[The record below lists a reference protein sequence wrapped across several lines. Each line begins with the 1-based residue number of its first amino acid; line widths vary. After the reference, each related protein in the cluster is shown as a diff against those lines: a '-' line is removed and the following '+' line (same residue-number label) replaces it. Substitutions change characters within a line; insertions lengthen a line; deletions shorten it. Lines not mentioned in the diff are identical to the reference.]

1 MTQKELIERLK
12 TLYEQT
18 SAELQYLEA
27 RMNRLEDGFQRLEKN
42 GFAAMLDK
50 LPTYTIGRPE

>member
-1 MTQKELIERLK
+1 MTDKELIERLK
-12 TLYEQT
+12 TLYDQT

-42 GFAAMLDK
+42 GFRAMLES
-50 LPTYTIGRPE
+50 LPTVTIGRPE